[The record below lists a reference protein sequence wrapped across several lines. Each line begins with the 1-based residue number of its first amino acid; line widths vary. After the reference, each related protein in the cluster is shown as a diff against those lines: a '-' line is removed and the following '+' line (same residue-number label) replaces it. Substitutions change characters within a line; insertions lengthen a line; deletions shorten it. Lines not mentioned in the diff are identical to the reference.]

1 MKNDILPRQA
11 WDKRTESSLKRRI
24 HTAKGPERRPFMAY
38 IGPKACHDPFQPA
51 PWYKDTWEAGW
62 PAHAPHPP
70 SYNISQ
76 EQLSEHHPTI
86 SCRAPFGNQTETC
99 IDQNF
104 KDRWRTLLS
113 VTRKL
118 PSFHHNVS
126 LRFVPSL
133 SWQNIAA
140 QRTQKHQPSVSIE
153 SAGG

>member
-24 HTAKGPERRPFMAY
+24 YTVKGPDRKPFMAY

-51 PWYKDTWEAGW
+51 PWYKDTWETGW

-126 LRFVPSL
+126 LRFFPSL

-140 QRTQKHQPSVSIE
+140 KRTQKINRPFQIN
-153 SAGG
+153 